1 MYEVVPPAIAALL
14 PLSKSSIALVPIN
27 GNCIC
32 VWVSIPP
39 GITNFPEQS
48 ITSAFL
54 WEMLDPTEAILPF

>member
-1 MYEVVPPAIAALL
+1 MAKSIMDVVPPAIAALV
-14 PLSKSSIALVPIN
+14 PTSKSSIALVPIK

-39 GITNFPEQS
+39 GIRSLLEHS

-54 WEMLDPTEAILPF
+54 LVMFFPI